1 METEIV
7 ETKVF
12 TPSTGLGTFEAD
24 QLLQQWGR
32 NELEEHH
39 KSHVR
44 IDLDLI
50 LYFINQLSPC
60 CCMFV
65 SISFKS
71 YLISKGSLCL

>member
-7 ETKVF
+7 ETKIF

-44 IDLDLI
+44 IDLVLI
-50 LYFINQLSPC
+50 LYFINQLVTC
-60 CCMFV
+60 
-65 SISFKS
+65 
-71 YLISKGSLCL
+71 YCLFLLASNHI